1 MNKGGLVLVIAGAL
15 VLCQVL
21 GGNALTRLGIIGQ
34 SAGDAAAAPEFPGV
48 PDKGYSNVPHNAEGN
63 PL

>member
-1 MNKGGLVLVIAGAL
+1 MNKGGLVLVIAGTL

-21 GGNALTRLGIIGQ
+21 GGNALTRLGVIGK
-34 SAGDAAAAPEFPGV
+34 SDTAPASGFPNV
-48 PDKGYSNVPHNAEGN
+48 PDKGYSNVPHDAQGN